1 MGTHYRNYAPD
12 QSLLLPPSLQ
22 DWLPEKHLAY
32 FVSETV
38 DHLNLK
44 KFAERYEKRG
54 DGTLPY
60 APAMMV
66 KVLLYGYA
74 TGVFSSR
81 RIETKL
87 HEDVAFRVLGAN
99 NFPTYRTIARFRR
112 DNGEALS
119 EIFTQVVSIAQEA
132 GLVNLGVV
140 AIDGSKV
147 KVNASKHKAMSYDRM
162 KTEEERLKKEMDEL
176 LKRAESV
183 DEKEDA
189 EYGVDKRGDEIPAE
203 LERRESRRAVIKAA
217 KERVEKRHK
226 EAQKEQ
232 EESSK
237 NDDDEPPAKMQDN
250 FTDPESRIMKT
261 SNGFEQCY
269 NAQISVESS
278 SQLIVAAEVTQ
289 ETNDKKQLVP
299 MVGAI
304 ERECGDSPD
313 DVLADTGYRSE
324 EAFLELEEKQITGYV
339 ALGREQKDAPKK
351 ISADL
356 VATKRMAHRLSG
368 KRGAKKYRKR
378 KSIVEPVF
386 GWVKNVI
393 GFRSFSLRGFRNV
406 GYEWRLLCTALNL
419 RRMNTKMIWV

>member
-1 MGTHYRNYAPD
+1 MGTHYRKYTPE

-22 DWLPEKHLAY
+22 EWLPENHLAY
-32 FVSETV
+32 FISETV
-38 DHLNLK
+38 EHLNLQR
-44 KFAERYEKRG
+44 FIERYAKRG

-81 RIETKL
+81 RIEKKL
-87 HEDVAFRVLGAN
+87 YEDVAFRVLGAN
-99 NFPTYRTIARFRR
+99 NFPSYRTIARFRR

-119 EIFTQVVSIAQEA
+119 EIFTQVVAIAQEA
-132 GLVNLGVV
+132 GLVNLGIV
-140 AIDGSKV
+140 AIDGSKL
-147 KVNASKHKAMSYDRM
+147 KANASKHKAMSYDRM

-176 LKRAESV
+176 LRRAESI

-189 EYGVDKRGDEIPAE
+189 EFGADKRGDEIPAE

-226 EAQKEQ
+226 EAQKE
-232 EESSK
+232 EDSSK
-237 NDDDEPPAKMQDN
+237 NNDDEPPAKMQDN

-261 SNGFEQCY
+261 NKGFEQCY
-269 NAQISVESS
+269 NAQISVEAG
-278 SQLIVAAEVTQ
+278 SQMIVAAEVTQ
-289 ETNDKKQLVP
+289 ETNDKKQLMP
-299 MVGAI
+299 MVEAI
-304 ERECGDSPD
+304 EKECGDSPD

-324 EAFLELEEKQITGYV
+324 EAFLKLEEKQIIGYV
-339 ALGREQKDAPKK
+339 ALGREQKDAPA

-356 VATKRMAHRLSG
+356 LATKRMAHRLAG

-386 GWVKNVI
+386 GWIKNVL

>member
-1 MGTHYRNYAPD
+1 MGTHYRNYAPN
-12 QSLLLPPSLQ
+12 QLLLLPASLQ
-22 DWLPEKHLAY
+22 DWLPERHLVY

-44 KFAERYEKRG
+44 RFVERYEERG
-54 DGTLPY
+54 EGTLPY

-81 RIETKL
+81 KIETKL
-87 HEDVAFRVLGAN
+87 HEDVAFRVLGAD

-119 EIFTQVVSIAQEA
+119 EIFTQVVANAQEA

-147 KVNASKHKAMSYDRM
+147 KANASKHKAMSYGRM
-162 KTEEERLKKEMDEL
+162 TTEEERLKKEVEEL
-176 LKRAESV
+176 LRRAESI

-189 EYGVDKRGDEIPAE
+189 EYGIDKRGDEIPAE
-203 LERRESRRAVIKAA
+203 LERRESRRAMIKAA

-226 EAQKEQ
+226 EAQKQE
-232 EESSK
+232 EESS

-261 SNGFEQCY
+261 SNGFDQCY
-269 NAQISVESS
+269 NAQISVEGN

-289 ETNDKKQLVP
+289 ETNDKKQLIP
-299 MVGAI
+299 MVVSV
-304 ERECGDSPD
+304 ERECGDSPES
-313 DVLADTGYRSE
+313 VLADTGYRCD
-324 EAFLELEEKQITGYV
+324 EAFLQLEEKQITGYV
-339 ALGREQKDAPKK
+339 ALGREQKEAPN
-351 ISADL
+351 IADDL
-356 VATKRMAHRLSG
+356 LATKRMAHRLAG
-368 KRGAKKYRKR
+368 KRGSKKYRKR

-386 GWVKNVI
+386 GWVKNVL

-406 GYEWRLLCTALNL
+406 GNEWRLLCTALNL
-419 RRMNTKMIWV
+419 RRMSTMMVWV